1 MLELAGKA
9 EPSIA
14 ADAFSGYPETRK
26 GFRQGVGRCV
36 EIPRFAG
43 LAKCRRWPAFTV
55 TFARVWLLALV
66 VDLDPRRW
74 RSTWLAVATT
84 TPVIAEKVFV
94 RKAGGRI
101 ADSGTVPTGGRNT

>member
-1 MLELAGKA
+1 M
-9 EPSIA
+9 
-14 ADAFSGYPETRK
+14 
-26 GFRQGVGRCV
+26 

-43 LAKCRRWPAFTV
+43 LAKRRRWPELTV
-55 TFARVWLLALV
+55 TFAGVWLLALV
-66 VDLDPRRW
+66 VGLDLRRW
-74 RSTWLAVATT
+74 RSTWLAGATT